1 MICRESAKPMREPLP
16 IIIFGDQSD
25 ARLIALK
32 CILLKCGVCNFVPG
46 QLDGCGRCEMADSER
61 AGLFIVSMASINSRE
76 MKSISAEARRL
87 AVPVLHL

>member
-1 MICRESAKPMREPLP
+1 MREPLP

-46 QLDGCGRCEMADSER
+46 QLDGCGRCEMADSQR
-61 AGLFIVSMASINSRE
+61 AGLFIVSMASINPHE
-76 MKSISAEARRL
+76 MEYISAEARRL